1 MLFKKKLTWYRIFP
15 SEEAAKM
22 QAPLNRAT
30 TVQIGAKKIC
40 IAHSKE
46 GLFAVNDRCPHNGA
60 SLARGYC
67 SGENSIVCPLH
78 RYHFDLRTGRAKS
91 GIADVV
97 ETYPLDI
104 RLDGVYIGLTER
116 VWNLF

>member
-15 SEEAAKM
+15 SEEAAK
-22 QAPLNRAT
+22 QQVPLNRAT
-30 TVQIGAKKIC
+30 TIHIGGKKIC
-40 IAHSKE
+40 VAHSKE
-46 GLFAVNDRCPHNGA
+46 GFFAVNDRCPHNGA
-60 SLARGYC
+60 SLGRGYC
-67 SGENSIVCPLH
+67 SEENSIVCPLH

-97 ETYPLDI
+97 ESYPLEV
-104 RLDGVYIGLTER
+104 RAGGVFVGLTER

>member
-1 MLFKKKLTWYRIFP
+1 MLFKKRLTWYRIFP
-15 SEEAAKM
+15 SESAAK
-22 QAPLNRAT
+22 QQVPAGRAAT
-30 TVQIGAKKIC
+30 ISVVGKKIC

-60 SLARGYC
+60 SLGRGYC
-67 SGENSIVCPLH
+67 SEENSIVCPLH
-78 RYHFDLRTGRAKS
+78 RYHFDLRTGRARS

-104 RLDGVYIGLTER
+104 REDGVFIGLTER

>member
-1 MLFKKKLTWYRIFP
+1 MLFKKQLTWYRIFA

-22 QAPLNRAT
+22 QVPLNRAL
-30 TVQIGAKKIC
+30 TVRVGGKKIC

-46 GLFAVNDRCPHNGA
+46 GFFAVNDRCPHNGA
-60 SLARGYC
+60 SLGHGYC
-67 SGENSIVCPLH
+67 SEENSIVCPLH

-97 ETYPLDI
+97 QTYPLDVQE
-104 RLDGVYIGLTER
+104 DGVFVGLEER
-116 VWNLF
+116 VWKLF